1 MKSQVLKPGTL
12 NALRECVT
20 GHQPPNVEGPAGNL
34 VKVNKQDALFHIH
47 SGRKVLLLRASGL
60 AFWITE
66 AELLQNT
73 NGKYF
78 VKW

>member
-1 MKSQVLKPGTL
+1 MKPQVLKLGTL
-12 NALRECVT
+12 EALRECVT
-20 GHQPPNVEGPAGNL
+20 NHQPPNVDGPAGNL
-34 VKVNKQDALFHIH
+34 VRVNKPDALFHLH
-47 SGRKVLLLRASGL
+47 SGRQVLLLRASGL

-66 AELLQNT
+66 DELQNA